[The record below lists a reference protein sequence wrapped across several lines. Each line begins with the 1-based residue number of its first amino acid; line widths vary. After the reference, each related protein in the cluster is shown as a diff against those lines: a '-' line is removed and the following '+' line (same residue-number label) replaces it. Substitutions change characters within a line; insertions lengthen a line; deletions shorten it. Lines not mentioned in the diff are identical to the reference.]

1 MQVFLLLVM
10 VVIMIMMIV
19 FSLNIMDL
27 YDPLNLFILHAP
39 DHIMSGVKIVHN
51 NLLLLWHL
59 LPPAVARSPIFVQ
72 YMHIFL
78 WVSKACFKDAHEK
91 VLLSSKCNNP
101 LTLPFWPYAC
111 FFCHH
116 YRHHCWCAHCN
127 DFKAAHSWSL
137 QSPAGWCSCA
147 VWRGHCL
154 YHQLVWHLDAP
165 TPQSLMREAVLLVG
179 FVASSLLGFGSL
191 KFDIGRQFI
200 FEIDVGC
207 IICFHPIQCS
217 SSFHQNLA
225 PFFKVNKQSPRIL
238 STGFD
243 TDNGSLSNFCSL
255 QDEIYIREH
264 YFSLNFAN
272 YSLLWVYT
280 IP

>member
-154 YHQLVWHLDAP
+154 YHQLVWHLVACAY
-165 TPQSLMREAVLLVG
+165 TPKSHERS
-179 FVASSLLGFGSL
+179 SSLGW
-191 KFDIGRQFI
+191 I
-200 FEIDVGC
+200 
-207 IICFHPIQCS
+207 
-217 SSFHQNLA
+217 
-225 PFFKVNKQSPRIL
+225 
-238 STGFD
+238 
-243 TDNGSLSNFCSL
+243 CSL
-255 QDEIYIREH
+255 FLTRVWKFEVWHRETIYFWDRCWLH
-264 YFSLNFAN
+264 YLLPSHPVLKLLPSESC
-272 YSLLWVYT
+272 SLLQGQQT